1 MEATQ
6 VKPETTV
13 APPEGPGKKSPQL
26 TPPKKKRKWVK
37 RLVILLV
44 IAALLL
50 LIIGAF
56 YLILTNYL
64 PDLIPVLRRGS
75 QEEIEAYIKQTTG
88 FRGVILVAL
97 LQCLQV
103 LSIVFPGA
111 PIQIAAGIVY
121 GAPLGAAVCLLS
133 FVAVNFAIFS
143 VARRLGGKLNDWI
156 DLEPPQSG
164 FFRDQSHPAFKV
176 FIVNLLPVIPNGI
189 IPYLA
194 ARTQVTSRGY
204 MLGYN
209 DLKDPSVSGF
219 FRFLAK
225 VGDNGMKMQIV
236 KIGFGDRQ

>member
-1 MEATQ
+1 MNR
-6 VKPETTV
+6 
-13 APPEGPGKKSPQL
+13 KKWKAKL
-26 TPPKKKRKWVK
+26 IRT
-37 RLVILLV
+37 LV

-121 GAPLGAAVCLLS
+121 GAPWALPSACSALS
-133 FVAVNFAIFS
+133 RSISPSFPLRA
-143 VARRLGGKLNDWI
+143 RLGGKLNDWI

-204 MLGYN
+204 VLGTLCGSLPSILFMCSVGHTI
-209 DLKDPSVSGF
+209 LKGNFWAAGLLFAGF
-219 FRFLAK
+219 LLLVVVLWWKMEPLMSWAERRRRRIAARFRK
-225 VGDNGMKMQIV
+225 
-236 KIGFGDRQ
+236 